1 MRKIILITFAIFI
14 TILVGTIIF
23 ISTAGIKT
31 KNFNSLIIKKVHEIN
46 PKINLKLNDVNIKLN
61 LSNFKFDVV
70 TLDPNIEINNKI
82 INLEI
87 IKFDLNLFDYINN
100 KNPVSK
106 VFIVSKNNNIHQ
118 ITNFINEYD
127 FNLGRKLIFQQIKK
141 GNIKISTD
149 ITFGEKPDEFSYNLS
164 GSVSDAEVNLLN
176 QINLNAINF
185 NFLVNKDYINIK
197 NLGFTHEK
205 ILISSDEVNIKK
217 IKNQFEISG
226 DLKTKKY
233 F

>member
-1 MRKIILITFAIFI
+1 MDLQIIKIASDNKNQKILKKYTHEIKNKNSICGDEI
-14 TILVGTIIF
+14 TI
-23 ISTAGIKT
+23 
-31 KNFNSLIIKKVHEIN
+31 
-46 PKINLKLNDVNIKLN
+46 KLL
-61 LSNFKFDVV
+61 
-70 TLDPNIEINNKI
+70 INNKI

-87 IKFDLNLFDYINN
+87 IKFDLNLFDYLNN

-106 VFIVSKNNNIHQ
+106 VFIVSKNNNIRQ

-176 QINLNAINF
+176 QINLTICR
-185 NFLVNKDYINIK
+185 
-197 NLGFTHEK
+197 
-205 ILISSDEVNIKK
+205 
-217 IKNQFEISG
+217 
-226 DLKTKKY
+226 
-233 F
+233 